1 MRIIPKLLAVI
12 AIAACSS
19 AVQAADTPADFWT
32 TPTVQGYGKIHY
44 LPDASYRP
52 QADQNYRI
60 VFSITQPSKSPESVN
75 VALDHVARAVNL
87 YAAAGVPL
95 DHLKFVAVVSG
106 PATPLVLNDAQY
118 RAAYG
123 IANPNLPL
131 VAELRKAGVDV
142 AVCGQAVAEHE
153 FQYDWVDK
161 AITLSLSA
169 LTTVT
174 TLEHQGYSL
183 LQL

>member
-1 MRIIPKLLAVI
+1 MRVIPKLLAVI
-12 AIAACSS
+12 AIAALSS
-19 AVQAADTPADFWT
+19 AAHAAGAQADFWT
-32 TPTVQGYGKIHY
+32 TPTVHGYGKIHY
-44 LPDASYRP
+44 LPDAAYRP
-52 QADQNYRI
+52 QADQTYRI
-60 VFSITQPSKSPESVN
+60 VFSITQASKSPASVN
-75 VALDHVARAVNL
+75 AALDHVARTVNL

-106 PATPLVLNDAQY
+106 AATPLVLNDAQY
-118 RAAYG
+118 RTHYDV
-123 IANPNLPL
+123 ANPNLAL
-131 VAELRKAGVDV
+131 IAELKKAGVDV

-161 AITLSLSA
+161 SVTLSLSA

-174 TLEHQGYSL
+174 TLEHQGYSV